1 MENNYYVYKHTAPNG
16 KVYIGITKQLPHVR
30 WKSGLGYLNNK
41 HFIQAI
47 RKYGWE
53 SIKHEIVASDLSK
66 ESAEDLERKLIEKY
80 QSDNREFGYNHLSGG
95 NVSNGG
101 WHHTEEAKRKIAIS
115 SAGRKLTQ
123 NQIRAMVDGHIKAVR
138 SYDLNGNFLKAYKSL
153 ADAEQDT
160 GIDNSNI
167 AACCKGRYGSICGYI
182 FRYADDD
189 NPVIPYYGKW
199 RRVCQYSLDGK
210 YIKTFQKVSDAA
222 DEIGV
227 HRHHITNV
235 CKFKKISSGG
245 YLWLYENEQNRLE
258 EKIEQHRNRK
268 RKICRT
274 ASNNRQKGA

>member
-1 MENNYYVYKHTAPNG
+1 MANNYYVYKHTTPNG
-16 KVYIGITKQLPHVR
+16 KVYVGITRQLPHIR
-30 WKSGLGYLNNK
+30 WKNGLGYLNNK

-47 RKYGWE
+47 KKYGWE
-53 SIKHEIVASDLSK
+53 SIEHEIVASGLSK
-66 ESAEDLERKLIEKY
+66 ESAEELERKLIKEF

-123 NQIRAMVDGHIKAVR
+123 KQIRAIVDSHIKGVR

-153 ADAEQDT
+153 TDAEHDT

-167 AACCKGRYGSICGYI
+167 TACCKRKYGSIGGYI
-182 FRYADDD
+182 FRYSDDD
-189 NPVIPYYGKW
+189 CPVEPFYGKW
-199 RRVCQYSLDGK
+199 RRVCQYTLDGK
-210 YIKTFQKVSDAA
+210 YLKTFQKISDAA
-222 DEIGV
+222 AEVGV

-245 YLWLYENEQNRLE
+245 YLWLYENEQDRLE
-258 EKIEQHRNRK
+258 EKIEQHKNRK

-274 ASNNRQKGA
+274 VSDNGQKGA